1 MVVCKPIFVFS
12 LSLGQAEQNDPKMS
26 SIYYQRKCIVLTG
39 VAKKLLANT
48 SDSVVLDDI
57 ISTR

>member
-1 MVVCKPIFVFS
+1 MVVCKPILVFS
-12 LSLGQAEQNDPKMS
+12 LSLGQAEQNDPEMS
-26 SIYYQRKCIVLTG
+26 SIYYQRKCIVLKG

-48 SDSVVLDDI
+48 SDSVVPDNI